1 MATESGSMP
10 PRRKNGHPLILFVD
24 DNEVLRGIIT
34 EVLEGR
40 CGYTVITADG
50 GRACLNTLVDIRPEM
65 ILLDIMMEP
74 MDGWDTLREIYSN
87 VEYRTIPIVLMTGKI
102 FLPREMLAY
111 GPHICGWIKKPIR
124 MEPFTKAIQQIFTE
138 LSEDEKVAEE
148 MKGTAS
154 PEERHEISLHR
165 RRLRVLRQ
173 IYEGINA
180 QCVTP
185 SGDSCEGW
193 NEDIKEM
200 DELIAQEEEWCRA
213 HGLI

>member
-1 MATESGSMP
+1 
-10 PRRKNGHPLILFVD
+10 
-24 DNEVLRGIIT
+24 
-34 EVLEGR
+34 
-40 CGYTVITADG
+40 
-50 GRACLNTLVDIRPEM
+50 
-65 ILLDIMMEP
+65 
-74 MDGWDTLREIYSN
+74 SN

-102 FLPREMLAY
+102 FLPSEMLAY

-185 SGDSCEGW
+185 SGDSCEAW
-193 NEDIKEM
+193 DEDIKEM